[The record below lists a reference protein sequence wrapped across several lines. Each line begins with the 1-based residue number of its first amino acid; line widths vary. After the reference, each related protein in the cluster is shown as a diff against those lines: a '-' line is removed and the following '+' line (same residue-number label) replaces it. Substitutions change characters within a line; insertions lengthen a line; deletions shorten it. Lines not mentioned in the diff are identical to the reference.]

1 MSALAHQRQHYILEV
16 LRQRGNVRVID
27 VSEHLDVSEM
37 TIRRDLAE
45 LEDKGL
51 LQRVYGGAV
60 SQTSRDIAY
69 SSRNAAS
76 HDEKLEIAKC
86 AASLVRSGQSVFLD
100 AGTTC
105 MEIARALLER
115 SQRERLNFN
124 ITTHAI
130 NIATEL
136 AGHPNIRT
144 YQIGGEV
151 YRESFAIT
159 GLDAIAKIR
168 SLHFDLF
175 FMGVCGVHPEVG
187 FTNTNSVE
195 VEVKLAVM
203 ERTTTTYVVSD
214 SSKWGQKNFSP
225 IAPLQKVRGWITD
238 TGLPKEARQVLRK
251 MKLELILAQEGVG
264 AD

>member
-1 MSALAHQRQHYILEV
+1 MSALAHQRQHYILET
-16 LRQRGNVRVID
+16 LRQQGNVRVID
-27 VSEHLDVSEM
+27 VSEHLSVSEM

-60 SQTSRDIAY
+60 SSTSRDIAY
-69 SSRNAAS
+69 SSRNAAF
-76 HDEKLEIAKC
+76 HDEKQAVARE
-86 AASLVRSGQSVFLD
+86 AANLVKSGQSIFLD

-115 SQRERLNFN
+115 SRRERLQVNV
-124 ITTHAI
+124 TTHAI

-159 GLDAIAKIR
+159 GPDAIAKIR
-168 SLHFDLF
+168 SLHFELF
-175 FMGVCGVHPEVG
+175 FMGVCGVHHEVG
-187 FTNTNSVE
+187 LTNTNSVE
-195 VEVKLAVM
+195 VEVKLAVI
-203 ERTTTTYVVSD
+203 ERTKATYVVSD
-214 SSKWGQKNFSP
+214 SSKWGKTTFSP
-225 IAPLQKVRGWITD
+225 IAPLSKVKGWITD
-238 TGLPKEARQVLRK
+238 DGLPKKAKRLLK
-251 MKLELILAQEGVG
+251 GKLELILAEDTLR
-264 AD
+264 AA